1 MGQQHSPTST
11 WHPRATPGSYNN
23 NNVNNMAA
31 KIIKKTLEEAAS
43 VENAEIDFSDKAL
56 VHLEDMSRMWNMKN
70 ITRLTLSHNK
80 ITEVPPAIANLENME
95 ILNLFNNS
103 LEEVPISLSGMP
115 KLRILNLGI
124 NKLNNLPRGFGS
136 FPSIEVLDLSY
147 NNLTEDSLPSNFFI
161 MSTLRALYL
170 SDNEFEHLSPDIK
183 NLKNLRILAIRD
195 NDLVDVPQEIGELSG
210 LRELHLQGNRL
221 TVLPPSL
228 GHLDFLS
235 SRSILKLDN
244 NPWVPPIEDQL
255 MLGVSH
261 VIEYIRTET
270 YKYLY
275 SRHVQANVPPPEKN
289 RERSNSK
296 LSRRGSKASIN
307 GRN

>member
-1 MGQQHSPTST
+1 MGKNKHT
-11 WHPRATPGSYNN
+11 WCVSSDSCLPIG
-23 NNVNNMAA
+23 MAS
-31 KIIKKTLEEAAS
+31 KIIKKTLEEAAG
-43 VENAEIDFSDKAL
+43 VQNAELDFSDKSL
-56 VHLEDMSRMWNMKN
+56 VSLEQDMSRMWAMKN

-80 ITEVPPAIANLENME
+80 ITELPPAIANLENME
-95 ILNLFNNS
+95 ILNLFNNC
-103 LEEVPISLSGMP
+103 LEEVPVSLSGMP

-147 NNLTEDSLPSNFFI
+147 NNLSENSLPSNFFI

-170 SDNEFEHLSPDIK
+170 SDNEFEELSPEVK
-183 NLKNLRILAIRD
+183 NLKNLRILALRD
-195 NDLVDVPQEIGELSG
+195 NELVDVPQELGQLQG

-228 GHLDFLS
+228 GSLDFLS

-255 MLGVSH
+255 MLGVTH

-275 SRHVQANVPPPEKN
+275 SRHIQANVPPPEKN
-289 RERSNSK
+289 KERSKN
-296 LSRRGSKASIN
+296 LSRKGSKASLN
-307 GRN
+307 GGK

>member
-1 MGQQHSPTST
+1 
-11 WHPRATPGSYNN
+11 
-23 NNVNNMAA
+23 MAS
-31 KIIKKTLEEAAS
+31 KVIKKTIEEAKG
-43 VENAEIDFSDKAL
+43 VQNAEIDFSDKAIMT
-56 VHLEDMSRMWNMKN
+56 LEPDMTKMWGMKN

-80 ITEVPPAIANLENME
+80 ITELPPAVAMMENLE
-95 ILNLFNNS
+95 ILNLFNNQ
-103 LEEVPISLSGMP
+103 LESVPQSLSGMP

-124 NKLNNLPRGFGS
+124 NKLTTLPRGFGS
-136 FPSIEVLDLSY
+136 FPAIEILDLSY
-147 NNLTEDSLPSNFFI
+147 NQLSENSLPNNFFI
-161 MSTLRALYL
+161 MATLRALYL
-170 SDNEFEHLSPDIK
+170 SDNEFEHLDPQIG

-195 NDLVDVPQEIGELSG
+195 NELVDVPQEIGELQG

-228 GHLDFLS
+228 GGLDFLS

-289 RERSNSK
+289 YERSASR
-296 LSRRGSKASIN
+296 LSRKGSKASVN
-307 GRN
+307 GFNGNGKI

>member
-1 MGQQHSPTST
+1 
-11 WHPRATPGSYNN
+11 
-23 NNVNNMAA
+23 MAS
-31 KIIKKTLEEAAS
+31 KVIKKTIEEANG
-43 VENAEIDFSDKAL
+43 VPNAEIDFSDKAI
-56 VHLEDMSRMWNMKN
+56 VNLEPDMTRLWSMKN

-80 ITEVPPAIANLENME
+80 IVDLPPAVAMMENLE
-95 ILNLFNNS
+95 ILNLFNNA
-103 LEEVPISLSGMP
+103 LEEVPQSLSGMP
-115 KLRILNLGI
+115 KLRILNLAN
-124 NKLNNLPRGFGS
+124 NKLNKLPRGFGS
-136 FPSIEVLDLSY
+136 FPNIEILDLSY
-147 NNLTEDSLPSNFFI
+147 NLLSEDGLPSNFFI

-183 NLKNLRILAIRD
+183 NMKNLRILALRD
-195 NDLVDVPQEIGELSG
+195 NELVDVPQEIGELSG

-228 GHLDFLS
+228 GSLDFLS

-289 RERSNSK
+289 RVKTS
-296 LSRRGSKASIN
+296 LSRKGSKASVN

>member
-1 MGQQHSPTST
+1 
-11 WHPRATPGSYNN
+11 
-23 NNVNNMAA
+23 MAS
-31 KIIKKTLEEAAS
+31 KIIKKTLEEAAG
-43 VENAEIDFSDKAL
+43 VQNAEIDFSDKQL
-56 VHLEDMSRMWNMKN
+56 VSLEPDMTRLWSMKN

-80 ITEVPPAIANLENME
+80 IIELPPAVAMMENLE
-95 ILNLFNNS
+95 ILNLFNNA
-103 LEEVPISLSGMP
+103 LEEVPQSLSGMP

-124 NKLNNLPRGFGS
+124 NKLSKLPRGFGS
-136 FPSIEVLDLSY
+136 FPNIEILDLSY
-147 NNLTEDSLPSNFFI
+147 NHLNEDSLPNNFFI

-170 SDNEFEHLSPDIK
+170 SDNDFEHLSPDIK
-183 NLKNLRILAIRD
+183 NMKNLRILAIRD
-195 NDLVDVPQEIGELSG
+195 NELVDVPQEIGELSG

-289 RERSNSK
+289 RERSASK
-296 LSRRGSKASIN
+296 LGRKGSKASLN
-307 GRN
+307 GMRNGNGNGH